1 MKGLSSVDSTANVI
15 GHFEKVSQIVQNK
28 LGMRTELIEAF
39 EIYNKLIEVN
49 HRLKESEN
57 LLKTN
62 IEDIKQ
68 YSRSN
73 EYRT

>member
-1 MKGLSSVDSTANVI
+1 MKGLSSVSNTANVI
-15 GHFEKVSQIVQNK
+15 RHFEKVSQTVQNK
-28 LGMRTELIEAF
+28 LGMRAELIEAL

-62 IEDIKQ
+62 IEDIKL
-68 YSRSN
+68 Y
-73 EYRT
+73 